1 MTTTASTNAVT
12 TQDILDIMPNDGE
25 LKLIIDNKA
34 FFVVGLDGKKNTV
47 SLDWHDQAVVT
58 PDTFEISLDGYS
70 SIKKLE
76 EGCYELLPSR
86 GKVMP
91 HRSQSSVDDGLELPF

>member
-1 MTTTASTNAVT
+1 MTTTTNTNAVT

-58 PDTFEISLDGYS
+58 PDTFEISLDSYS
-70 SIKKLE
+70 SIEKLE
-76 EGCYELLPSR
+76 EGCYELLPSN

-91 HRSQSSVDDGLELPF
+91 RCAQSVDDGLELPF

>member
-1 MTTTASTNAVT
+1 MTNTINTNAVT

-47 SLDWHDQAVVT
+47 SLDRHDQVVVT

-91 HRSQSSVDDGLELPF
+91 RRSQSSVDDGLELPF

>member
-1 MTTTASTNAVT
+1 MTNVTTNAVT

-58 PDTFEISLDGYS
+58 PDTFEMSLNGYS
-70 SIKKLE
+70 SIKKIE
-76 EGCYELLPSR
+76 DGCYELLPSN

-91 HRSQSSVDDGLELPF
+91 RRSQNVDDSLELPF

>member
-1 MTTTASTNAVT
+1 MTTTANTNAVT

-58 PDTFEISLDGYS
+58 PDTFEMSLNGYS
-70 SIKKLE
+70 SIKKIE
-76 EGCYELLPSR
+76 EGCYELLPSNQGGAPR
-86 GKVMP
+86 
-91 HRSQSSVDDGLELPF
+91 RSQSVDDGLELPF

>member
-1 MTTTASTNAVT
+1 MTNVTTNAVT

-58 PDTFEISLDGYS
+58 PDTFEMSLNGYS
-70 SIKKLE
+70 SIKKIE
-76 EGCYELLPSR
+76 DGCYELLPSNQ
-86 GKVMP
+86 GKVVP
-91 HRSQSSVDDGLELPF
+91 SRSQNVDDGLELPF

>member
-1 MTTTASTNAVT
+1 MTNTVNTNAVT

-34 FFVVGLDGKKNTV
+34 FFVVGLDGKKNAV

-58 PDTFEISLDGYS
+58 PDTFEISLNGYS

-76 EGCYELLPSR
+76 EGCYELLPSK
-86 GKVMP
+86 GSVP
-91 HRSQSSVDDGLELPF
+91 SRSQNVDDGLELPF